1 MRKFILS
8 VAMLLATT
16 FTAMAEDNNNNNMDM
31 VKAYDININ
40 INSLAR
46 CLQLSDDQIESVKDV
61 TNVFIE
67 SLKYAAVMNEE
78 SRNSMTKNAIDYD
91 LRHMNY
97 ILTDEQYAKYV
108 KVLNATIINR
118 GIVVK

>member
-97 ILTDEQYAKYV
+97 ILTEKMSVHCLGEVFWY
-108 KVLNATIINR
+108 R
-118 GIVVK
+118 W